1 MDSKKSIL
9 SLVLLS
15 LLLTGCEKDLFDL
28 EKYRANMAAAF
39 PFADVDPQH
48 TWTTIG
54 TAEVALG
61 LQMNTGEEYDVRI
74 YDEDPIGSTESL
86 TLLAQGTVKDG
97 ESLNTRLSYTL
108 DKNYVFVALFD
119 KDNFMSVYPF
129 GIVDGKIEGVIGTEP
144 AEESRKMAPQRQQAH
159 SYNFPDAPSAS
170 LFASSIPSGAKSV
183 DKYYETQNGNY
194 AIKTSDTQINVWNG
208 NCNLYFGPGTY
219 NITSLAVNNNTNI
232 YLLSG
237 AVVNM
242 PIEQKYANVNV
253 YIAGGATLKGKIN
266 TNVHIYN
273 RGTIESTGNSS
284 GLILYSSYN
293 PWWNDPNA
301 SDGLIYNEGTIKVT
315 GNTGTIN
322 CNSHTQF
329 VNAGIIIADKI
340 VVDENGQLLNKGSL
354 TVNGHL
360 GVENTES
367 LFINEGECTVGST
380 GVAGSADLYNDG
392 MMTVQGETTVSSNQ
406 CTWHNDGTYITNKFT
421 YTAGSTDVINNC
433 KMIVNDRFYIGL
445 GDTDRNSF
453 QMNGG
458 ASVVT
463 KDFEFSG
470 PGFINMGSG
479 SLFQVTN
486 IAYMAITKDVYGIYG
501 PSKGG
506 YAVFQAKEIARR
518 SDINVRQGFVANYF
532 NRLYV
537 ATDKHFNFGYS
548 DKDDNQIAN
557 GEVGNQPFYRLDS
570 KSGAKMSSYNGADV
584 TIAEGEC
591 SPGYGGQPQEEEP
604 EAGAM
609 GLRYCFEDNF
619 PQLGDYDFNDAVI
632 TVTPT
637 INGKNVTL
645 KVTLDAVGATKQLAA
660 AIRVVGLKESD
671 IKSCTRTGN
680 LDEDYP
686 NTSRVVIN
694 GIGSNGL
701 LPNAYKNNMTDVVI
715 GLFNNAHWSIGH
727 TIASIGS
734 VQNWF
739 YNTVNPTSGYAS
751 KKNGVAP
758 AEVTFTFELN
768 SDEAA
773 AHFTEKDLDVF
784 ILEPYNS
791 AYWEVHTVPFKTDEV
806 IKEYATNRKKE
817 LYSDNFPWAICV
829 PGNFRYPYEWTIIGD
844 NKNGKIVGAYSEP
857 GHSFAE
863 WASNQSTATD
873 WYKYPTKE
881 SIYIP

>member
-1 MDSKKSIL
+1 MDGKKSIL

-170 LFASSIPSGAKSV
+170 LFASSIPSGAKTV
-183 DKYYETQNGNY
+183 DRYYETQSGNY
-194 AIKTSDTQINVWNG
+194 YVRTSDTQVNVWNG
-208 NCNLYFGPGTY
+208 NCNVYFGAGTY
-219 NITSLAVNNNTNI
+219 TITSLGINTNSNI
-232 YLLSG
+232 YLLPG

-242 PIEQKYANVNV
+242 DVAMNYANIKV
-253 YIAGGATLKGKIN
+253 YVAQGATLKGNIN
-266 TNVHIYN
+266 TSVTIYN
-273 RGTIESTGNSS
+273 KGTIEASS
-284 GLILYSSYN
+284 LILYGGESWWPEHIKFSGHVYN
-293 PWWNDPNA
+293 Q
-301 SDGLIYNEGTIKVT
+301 GTIRVSGVVNPNSGTQLVNDGTFTTAAVNTAQT
-315 GNTGTIN
+315 GQI
-322 CNSHTQF
+322 
-329 VNAGIIIADKI
+329 
-340 VVDENGQLLNKGSL
+340 LNKGTF

-367 LFINEGECTVGST
+367 LFINEGTCTAATV

-392 MMTVQGETTVSSNQ
+392 NMTVTGETTVSSNQ
-406 CTWHNDGTYITNKFT
+406 ATWHNDGTYTTQKFT

-433 KMIVNDRFYIGL
+433 KMIVTDRFYIGL
-445 GDTDRNSF
+445 GDSYENSF
-453 QMNGG
+453 QLNGG

-470 PGFINMGSG
+470 PGFIKMGSG
-479 SLFQVTN
+479 SLFHVTGK
-486 IAYMAITKDVYGIYG
+486 AYMAITKDVYGIYG
-501 PSKGG
+501 PTRGG
-506 YAVFQAKEIARR
+506 YAVFQAKEITRR
-518 SDINVRQGFVANYF
+518 SDINPRQGFVANYF
-532 NRLYV
+532 NRVYV

-548 DKDDNQIAN
+548 DKSDEQIAN
-557 GEVGNQPFYRLDS
+557 GEIGNQPFYRLDS
-570 KSGAKMSSYNGADV
+570 RSGAKMASYNGADV
-584 TIAEGEC
+584 KIEAGQC

-604 EAGAM
+604 QAGPL
-609 GLRYCFEDNF
+609 GFRYCFEDNF
-619 PQLGDYDFNDAVI
+619 PQLGDYDFNDVVL

-637 INGKNVTL
+637 VNGKNVTL

-660 AIRVVGLKESD
+660 AIRVVGLKDSD
-671 IKSCTRTGN
+671 IKSCVRTGN
-680 LDEDYP
+680 LDSNYP
-686 NTSRVVIN
+686 NTSRVIIN
-694 GIGSNGL
+694 GMGENGL
-701 LPNAYKNNMTDVVI
+701 VSNSAKNNTTDVVI
-715 GLFNNAHWSIGH
+715 GLFNNAHWSIGR
-727 TIASIGS
+727 TIANIGS

-739 YNTVNPTSGYAS
+739 YNTVNPTSGYAG
-751 KKNGVAP
+751 KKNGVTP
-758 AEVTFTFELN
+758 AEVTYTFELN
-768 SDEAA
+768 SAEAA
-773 AHFTEKDLDVF
+773 AHFSEKDLDVF

-791 AYWEVHTVPFKTDEV
+791 A
-806 IKEYATNRKKE
+806 
-817 LYSDNFPWAICV
+817 
-829 PGNFRYPYEWTIIGD
+829 
-844 NKNGKIVGAYSEP
+844 
-857 GHSFAE
+857 
-863 WASNQSTATD
+863 
-873 WYKYPTKE
+873 
-881 SIYIP
+881 

>member
-170 LFASSIPSGAKSV
+170 LFASSIPSGAKTV
-183 DKYYETQNGNY
+183 DRYYETQSGNY
-194 AIKTSDTQINVWNG
+194 YVRTSDTQVNVWNG
-208 NCNLYFGPGTY
+208 NCNLYFGAGTY
-219 NITSLAVNNNTNI
+219 TITSLGINTNSNI
-232 YLLSG
+232 YLLPG

-242 PIEQKYANVNV
+242 DVAMNYANIKV
-253 YIAGGATLKGKIN
+253 YVAQGATLKGNIN
-266 TNVHIYN
+266 TSVTIYN
-273 RGTIESTGNSS
+273 KGTIEASS
-284 GLILYSSYN
+284 LILYGGESWWPEHIKFSGHVYN
-293 PWWNDPNA
+293 Q
-301 SDGLIYNEGTIKVT
+301 GTIRVSGVVNPNSGTQLVNDGTFTTAAVNTAET
-315 GNTGTIN
+315 GQI
-322 CNSHTQF
+322 
-329 VNAGIIIADKI
+329 
-340 VVDENGQLLNKGSL
+340 LNKGTF
-354 TVNGHL
+354 TVSGHL

-367 LFINEGECTVGST
+367 LFINEGTCTAATVGM
-380 GVAGSADLYNDG
+380 AGSADLYNDG
-392 MMTVQGETTVSSNQ
+392 NMTVTGETTVSSNQ
-406 CTWHNDGTYITNKFT
+406 ATWHNDGTYTTQKFT

-433 KMIVNDRFYIGL
+433 KMIVTDRFYIGL
-445 GDTDRNSF
+445 GDSYVNSF
-453 QMNGG
+453 QLNGG

-470 PGFINMGSG
+470 PGFIKMGSG
-479 SLFQVTN
+479 SLFHVTGK
-486 IAYMAITKDVYGIYG
+486 AYMAITKDVYGIYG

-680 LDEDYP
+680 LDADYP

-751 KKNGVAP
+751 KKNGVDP

>member
-170 LFASSIPSGAKSV
+170 LFASSIPSGAKTV
-183 DKYYETQNGNY
+183 DRYYETQSGNY
-194 AIKTSDTQINVWNG
+194 YVRTSDTQVNVWNG
-208 NCNLYFGPGTY
+208 NCNLYFGAGTY
-219 NITSLAVNNNTNI
+219 TITSLGINTNSNI
-232 YLLSG
+232 YLLPG

-242 PIEQKYANVNV
+242 DVAMNYANIKV
-253 YIAGGATLKGKIN
+253 YVAQGATLKGNIN
-266 TNVHIYN
+266 TSVTIYN
-273 RGTIESTGNSS
+273 KGTIEASS
-284 GLILYSSYN
+284 LILYGGESWWPEHIKFSGHVYN
-293 PWWNDPNA
+293 Q
-301 SDGLIYNEGTIKVT
+301 GTIRVSGVVNPNSGTQLVNDGTFTTAAVNTAET
-315 GNTGTIN
+315 GQI
-322 CNSHTQF
+322 
-329 VNAGIIIADKI
+329 
-340 VVDENGQLLNKGSL
+340 LNKGTF
-354 TVNGHL
+354 TVSGHL

-367 LFINEGECTVGST
+367 LFINEGTCTAATV

-392 MMTVQGETTVSSNQ
+392 NMTVTGETTVSSNQ
-406 CTWHNDGTYITNKFT
+406 ATWHNDGTYTTQKFT

-433 KMIVNDRFYIGL
+433 KMIVTDRFYIGL
-445 GDTDRNSF
+445 GDSYVNSF
-453 QMNGG
+453 QLNGG

-470 PGFINMGSG
+470 PGFIKMGSG
-479 SLFQVTN
+479 SLFHVTGK
-486 IAYMAITKDVYGIYG
+486 AYMAITKDVYGIYG

-680 LDEDYP
+680 LDADYP

-751 KKNGVAP
+751 KKNGVDP

>member
-1 MDSKKSIL
+1 MDGKKSIL

-144 AEESRKMAPQRQQAH
+144 AEESRKMALQRQQAH

-170 LFASSIPSGAKSV
+170 LFASSIPSGAKTV
-183 DKYYETQNGNY
+183 DRYYETQSGNY
-194 AIKTSDTQINVWNG
+194 YVRTSDTQVNVWNG
-208 NCNLYFGPGTY
+208 NCNVYFGAGTY
-219 NITSLAVNNNTNI
+219 TITSLGINTNSNI
-232 YLLSG
+232 YLLPG

-242 PIEQKYANVNV
+242 DVAMNYANIKV
-253 YIAGGATLKGKIN
+253 YVAQGATLKGNIN
-266 TNVHIYN
+266 TSVTIYN
-273 RGTIESTGNSS
+273 KGTIEASS
-284 GLILYSSYN
+284 LILYGGESWWPEHIKFSGHVYN
-293 PWWNDPNA
+293 Q
-301 SDGLIYNEGTIKVT
+301 GTIRVSGVVNPNSGTQLVNDGTFTTAAVNTAQT
-315 GNTGTIN
+315 GQI
-322 CNSHTQF
+322 
-329 VNAGIIIADKI
+329 
-340 VVDENGQLLNKGSL
+340 LNKGTF

-367 LFINEGECTVGST
+367 LFINEGTCTAATV

-392 MMTVQGETTVSSNQ
+392 NMTVTGETTVSSNQ
-406 CTWHNDGTYITNKFT
+406 ATWHNDGTYTTQKFT

-433 KMIVNDRFYIGL
+433 KMIVTDRFYIGL
-445 GDTDRNSF
+445 GDSYENSF
-453 QMNGG
+453 QLNGG

-470 PGFINMGSG
+470 PGFIKMGSG
-479 SLFQVTN
+479 SLFHVTGK
-486 IAYMAITKDVYGIYG
+486 AYMAITKDVYGIYG
-501 PSKGG
+501 PTRGG
-506 YAVFQAKEIARR
+506 YAVFQAKEITRR
-518 SDINVRQGFVANYF
+518 SDINPRQGFVANYF
-532 NRLYV
+532 NRVYV

-548 DKDDNQIAN
+548 DKSDEQIAN
-557 GEVGNQPFYRLDS
+557 GEIGNQPFYRLDS
-570 KSGAKMSSYNGADV
+570 RSGAKMASYNGADV
-584 TIAEGEC
+584 KIEAGQC

-604 EAGAM
+604 QAGPL
-609 GLRYCFEDNF
+609 GFRYCFEDNF
-619 PQLGDYDFNDAVI
+619 PQLGDYDFNDVVL

-637 INGKNVTL
+637 VNGKNVTL

-660 AIRVVGLKESD
+660 AIRVVGLKDSD
-671 IKSCTRTGN
+671 IKSCVRTGN
-680 LDEDYP
+680 LDSNYP
-686 NTSRVVIN
+686 NTSRVIIN
-694 GIGSNGL
+694 GMGENGL
-701 LPNAYKNNMTDVVI
+701 VSNSAKNNTTDVVI
-715 GLFNNAHWSIGH
+715 GLFNNAHWSIGR
-727 TIASIGS
+727 TIANIGS

-739 YNTVNPTSGYAS
+739 YNTVNPTSGYAG
-751 KKNGVAP
+751 KKNGVTP
-758 AEVTFTFELN
+758 AEVTYTFELN
-768 SDEAA
+768 SAEAA
-773 AHFTEKDLDVF
+773 AHFSEKDLDVF

-791 AYWEVHTVPFKTDEV
+791 A
-806 IKEYATNRKKE
+806 
-817 LYSDNFPWAICV
+817 
-829 PGNFRYPYEWTIIGD
+829 
-844 NKNGKIVGAYSEP
+844 
-857 GHSFAE
+857 
-863 WASNQSTATD
+863 
-873 WYKYPTKE
+873 
-881 SIYIP
+881 